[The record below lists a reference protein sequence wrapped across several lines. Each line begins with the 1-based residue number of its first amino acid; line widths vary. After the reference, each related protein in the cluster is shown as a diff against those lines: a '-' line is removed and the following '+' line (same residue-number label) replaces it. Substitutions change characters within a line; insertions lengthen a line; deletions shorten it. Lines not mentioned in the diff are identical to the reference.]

1 MNKSFRQG
9 QILNII
15 RSRQIFTQ
23 DELAREL
30 VQHGIQAT
38 QVTLSRDIREMGL
51 VKTSDGY
58 RNLPSENTGPELADV
73 IDEYMQDVKVA
84 QNMVVIRTSP
94 GNANTLAVAL
104 DNEEMDEVVGTVAG
118 DDTVFV
124 VAPDNSAADRLR
136 QKLMDLITNQ

>member
-1 MNKSFRQG
+1 MNKNFRQG

-15 RSRQIFTQ
+15 RSRQIYTQ
-23 DELAREL
+23 EELAREL
-30 VQHGIQAT
+30 VQHGVQTT

-58 RNLPSENTGPELADV
+58 RTLPSERSGPDLADV

-104 DNEEMDEVVGTVAG
+104 DHEDLPEVVGTVAG
-118 DDTVFV
+118 DDTIFV
-124 VAPDNSAADRLR
+124 VAPDNESAAQLR
-136 QKLMDLITNQ
+136 QKLLNLITG

>member
-1 MNKSFRQG
+1 MNKNFRQG

-15 RSRQIFTQ
+15 RSRQIYTQ
-23 DELAREL
+23 EELAREL
-30 VQHGIQAT
+30 VQHGVQTT

-51 VKTSDGY
+51 VKTADGY
-58 RNLPSENTGPELADV
+58 RTLPSEKSGPELADV

-104 DNEEMDEVVGTVAG
+104 DNEDLPDVVGTVAG
-118 DDTVFV
+118 DDTIFV
-124 VAPDNSAADRLR
+124 VAPDNESAAALRL
-136 QKLMDLITNQ
+136 KLLELITG

>member
-15 RSRQIFTQ
+15 RSRQIYTQ

-30 VQHGIQAT
+30 VQHGVQTT

-51 VKTSDGY
+51 VKTNEGY
-58 RNLPSENTGPELADV
+58 RSLPSETSGPTLADV
-73 IDEYMQDVKVA
+73 IDEYMQDVKIA
-84 QNMVVIRTSP
+84 QNLLVIRTSP

-104 DNEEMDEVVGTVAG
+104 DHEDLPEVVGTVAG

-124 VAPDNSAADRLR
+124 ATPSHEAATVLR
-136 QKLMDLITNQ
+136 HKLLQYIV

>member
-15 RSRQIFTQ
+15 RSQQIYTQ

-30 VQHGIQAT
+30 VQHGIQTT

-58 RNLPSENTGPELADV
+58 RRLNTEPRGAALADV

-104 DNEEMDEVVGTVAG
+104 DNEELAEIVGTLAG
-118 DDTVFV
+118 DDTILV
-124 VAPDNSAADRLR
+124 VAPDNTAAVQLR
-136 QKLMDLITNQ
+136 QKLMDLIMHQ

>member
-15 RSRQIFTQ
+15 RAKEIYTQ

-51 VKTSDGY
+51 VKTTDGY
-58 RNLPSENTGPELADV
+58 RKMPNERTGPALADV

-84 QNMVVIRTSP
+84 QNIVVIRTSP

-104 DNEEMDEVVGTVAG
+104 DNEALDEVVGTVAG

-124 VAPDNSAADRLR
+124 VAPDGEGAVRLR
-136 QKLMDLITNQ
+136 GKLLGLITG